1 MQSRR
6 EFMKQ
11 SSLGM
16 LSLALS
22 GYAQAGEKIS
32 KKRPNILFL
41 FTDDHRF
48 SAVNALFDQQ
58 VLTPNI
64 DRLVQ
69 NGVSF
74 THAHIMGS
82 MHGAVCMPSRAMLMT
97 GRTLY
102 HLEDGGKSIPEH
114 HAMLPET
121 LRRHGYK
128 TYGIGKWHNGRS
140 SFNRAFQDGDCIFFG
155 GMSDHLKVPVYGYD
169 PSGEYNREDETIGSK
184 FSSELFT
191 DAAVE
196 FLNRDMNSQPFF
208 LYLSYTAPHDP
219 RMAPEEFASQYPPDE
234 ILLPENFMPEH
245 PFPNG
250 ELKIRDENLA
260 PFPRTEENTRE
271 HIAAYYAMISH
282 VDAQIGRVLDAL
294 DQSGQAENTIIIFA
308 GDNGLA
314 VGQHGLMGKQNLYEH
329 SIRVPLII
337 SGPGIPQGEKRE
349 TLCYLLDLFPTL
361 CEFIDIPTPDSV
373 EGVSFAPV
381 ISAEEQFSRDAVF
394 AAYKDFQYMVRTR
407 DDWKLI
413 QYHVNNERYTQLF
426 HLSSDPWEL
435 HNLADDPAHA
445 DRLKQLND
453 LLDKWMLQYDLSPLP
468 HEDSDT

>member
-1 MQSRR
+1 M
-6 EFMKQ
+6 
-11 SSLGM
+11 
-16 LSLALS
+16 
-22 GYAQAGEKIS
+22 
-32 KKRPNILFL
+32 PN
-41 FTDDHRF
+41 
-48 SAVNALFDQQ
+48 
-58 VLTPNI
+58 
-64 DRLVQ
+64 
-69 NGVSF
+69 
-74 THAHIMGS
+74 
-82 MHGAVCMPSRAMLMT
+82 RAMLMT

-140 SFNRAFQDGDCIFFG
+140 WFNRAFQDGDCIFFG

-271 HIAAYYAMISH
+271 HICYARYRSPTWTLRLARAGCAGPERTGGEYH
-282 VDAQIGRVLDAL
+282 YHLC
-294 DQSGQAENTIIIFA
+294 

-329 SIRVPLII
+329 VSR
-337 SGPGIPQGEKRE
+337 SSDHQRSRHPQEKAGDPV
-349 TLCYLLDLFPTL
+349 LLLDLFPH
-361 CEFIDIPTPDSV
+361 CEFDIPHPTV
-373 EGVSFAPV
+373 EGVS
-381 ISAEEQFSRDAVF
+381 SHR
-394 AAYKDFQYMVRTR
+394 
-407 DDWKLI
+407 
-413 QYHVNNERYTQLF
+413 
-426 HLSSDPWEL
+426 
-435 HNLADDPAHA
+435 
-445 DRLKQLND
+445 
-453 LLDKWMLQYDLSPLP
+453 
-468 HEDSDT
+468 

>member
-1 MQSRR
+1 
-6 EFMKQ
+6 
-11 SSLGM
+11 
-16 LSLALS
+16 
-22 GYAQAGEKIS
+22 
-32 KKRPNILFL
+32 
-41 FTDDHRF
+41 
-48 SAVNALFDQQ
+48 
-58 VLTPNI
+58 
-64 DRLVQ
+64 
-69 NGVSF
+69 
-74 THAHIMGS
+74 
-82 MHGAVCMPSRAMLMT
+82 
-97 GRTLY
+97 
-102 HLEDGGKSIPEH
+102 
-114 HAMLPET
+114 
-121 LRRHGYK
+121 
-128 TYGIGKWHNGRS
+128 
-140 SFNRAFQDGDCIFFG
+140 
-155 GMSDHLKVPVYGYD
+155 
-169 PSGEYNREDETIGSK
+169 
-184 FSSELFT
+184 
-191 DAAVE
+191 E

-294 DQSGQAENTIIIFA
+294 DQSGQAENTMIIFA

-381 ISAEEQFSRDAVF
+381 ISAE
-394 AAYKDFQYMVRTR
+394 
-407 DDWKLI
+407 
-413 QYHVNNERYTQLF
+413 
-426 HLSSDPWEL
+426 
-435 HNLADDPAHA
+435 
-445 DRLKQLND
+445 
-453 LLDKWMLQYDLSPLP
+453 
-468 HEDSDT
+468 